1 MVSKELFTNF
11 AVSIRHRTNI
21 FLPVTDEEFKKEK
34 DELFDM
40 LDTFR
45 LIQDRGE
52 RRKFRTLLRAMF
64 HELTKD

>member
-1 MVSKELFTNF
+1 
-11 AVSIRHRTNI
+11 
-21 FLPVTDEEFKKEK
+21 VTDEEFKKEK

-52 RRKFRTLLRAMF
+52 RRILHFCPSPST
-64 HELTKD
+64 